1 MLDRLKSNC
10 ICDIMKLLYISPTFS
25 GTGGIGPHA
34 FRVAKKLGENGFDVE
49 LMDVPHIPIKN
60 LKNPSFSILGSLKA
74 LSYTK
79 TYDAVHAWNLPS
91 AFIMKQIKSKKKILS
106 VHGIYSDQVSMLHSK
121 VASLLVNFGE
131 NRVLDWADTLTTD
144 SKAVQL
150 AYKEKLGKTFE
161 YLPAPLDPDKFKEI
175 PEVKKA
181 DNQIV
186 YVGRDSYE
194 KGIDI
199 LQSIESKING
209 KVVYCTNLDWK
220 EAMVKLKES
229 SLLVVPSRMESI
241 PQVIKEA
248 FYLKV
253 PVIATNVGGN
263 PELVTHQETGI
274 LVPPEDPEKLTIAI
288 NNLLDDEESR
298 RNFADN
304 AFEFI
309 NNNFSWD
316 VLLEKYTSLYE
327 S

>member
-1 MLDRLKSNC
+1 
-10 ICDIMKLLYISPTFS
+10 MKLLYISPTFS

-121 VASLLVNFGE
+121 VVSSLVNFGE

-288 NNLLDDEESR
+288 NNLLDNEETR
-298 RNFADN
+298 RNFANN

>member
-121 VASLLVNFGE
+121 VASSLVNFGE

-241 PQVIKEA
+241 PQIIKEA

-288 NNLLDDEESR
+288 NNLLDNEETR
-298 RNFADN
+298 RNFANN

>member
-121 VASLLVNFGE
+121 VASSLVNFGE

-209 KVVYCTNLDWK
+209 KVVYCTNLDWE

-288 NNLLDDEESR
+288 NNLLDNEETR
-298 RNFADN
+298 RNFANN

>member
-1 MLDRLKSNC
+1 
-10 ICDIMKLLYISPTFS
+10 MKLLYISPTFS

-121 VASLLVNFGE
+121 VTSSLVNFGE

-288 NNLLDDEESR
+288 NNLLDNEETR
-298 RNFADN
+298 RNFANN

>member
-1 MLDRLKSNC
+1 
-10 ICDIMKLLYISPTFS
+10 MKLLYISPTFS

-121 VASLLVNFGE
+121 VASSLVNFGE

-263 PELVTHQETGI
+263 PELVTHQKTGI
-274 LVPPEDPEKLTIAI
+274 LVPPEDPEKLMIAI
-288 NNLLDDEESR
+288 NNLLDNEESR

-309 NNNFSWD
+309 NKNFSWD
-316 VLLEKYTSLYE
+316 VLLEKYTNLYE

>member
-288 NNLLDDEESR
+288 NNLLDNEET
-298 RNFADN
+298 
-304 AFEFI
+304 I
-309 NNNFSWD
+309 M
-316 VLLEKYTSLYE
+316 LLNLLIIILAGMFY
-327 S
+327 

>member
-1 MLDRLKSNC
+1 
-10 ICDIMKLLYISPTFS
+10 MKLLYISPTFS

-106 VHGIYSDQVSMLHSK
+106 VHGIYSDQVNMLHSK
-121 VASLLVNFGE
+121 VASSLVNFGE

-288 NNLLDDEESR
+288 NNLLDNEETR
-298 RNFADN
+298 RNFANN

>member
-1 MLDRLKSNC
+1 
-10 ICDIMKLLYISPTFS
+10 MKLLYISPTFS

-121 VASLLVNFGE
+121 VASSLVNFGE

-274 LVPPEDPEKLTIAI
+274 LIPPEDPEKLTIAI
-288 NNLLDDEESR
+288 NNLLDNEETR
-298 RNFADN
+298 RNFANN

>member
-121 VASLLVNFGE
+121 VTSSLVNFGE

-274 LVPPEDPEKLTIAI
+274 LVPPEDPEKLTTAI
-288 NNLLDDEESR
+288 NNLLDNEETR
-298 RNFADN
+298 RNFANN

>member
-1 MLDRLKSNC
+1 
-10 ICDIMKLLYISPTFS
+10 MKLLYISPTFS

-34 FRVAKKLGENGFDVE
+34 FRVAKKLGENGIDVE

-121 VASLLVNFGE
+121 VASSLVNFGE

-288 NNLLDDEESR
+288 NNLLDNEETR
-298 RNFADN
+298 RNFANN

>member
-1 MLDRLKSNC
+1 MLKSNC

-274 LVPPEDPEKLTIAI
+274 LIPPEDPEKLTIAI
-288 NNLLDDEESR
+288 NNLLDNEETR
-298 RNFADN
+298 RNFANN

>member
-1 MLDRLKSNC
+1 
-10 ICDIMKLLYISPTFS
+10 MKILFISPTFS
-25 GTGGIGPHA
+25 GAGGIGAHA
-34 FRVAKKLGENGFDVE
+34 FRLSQKLSQEGYDIE

-106 VHGIYSDQVSMLHSK
+106 VHGIYSDQVNMLHSK
-121 VASLLVNFGE
+121 VASSLVNFGE

-263 PELVTHQETGI
+263 PELVTHQKTGI
-274 LVPPEDPEKLTIAI
+274 LVPPEDPEKLMIAI
-288 NNLLDDEESR
+288 NNLLDNEEAK
-298 RNFADN
+298 RNFANN

-316 VLLEKYTSLYE
+316 VLLEKYTNLYE

>member
-1 MLDRLKSNC
+1 
-10 ICDIMKLLYISPTFS
+10 MKLLYISPTFS

-121 VASLLVNFGE
+121 IASSLVNFGE

-288 NNLLDDEESR
+288 NNLLDNEETR
-298 RNFADN
+298 RNFANN

>member
-1 MLDRLKSNC
+1 
-10 ICDIMKLLYISPTFS
+10 MKLLYISPTFS

-121 VASLLVNFGE
+121 VTSSLVNFGE

-263 PELVTHQETGI
+263 PELVTHQKTGI

-288 NNLLDDEESR
+288 NNLLDNEETG
-298 RNFADN
+298 RNFANN

>member
-1 MLDRLKSNC
+1 
-10 ICDIMKLLYISPTFS
+10 MKLLYISPTFS

-60 LKNPSFSILGSLKA
+60 LKNPSFTILGSLKA

-121 VASLLVNFGE
+121 VASSLVNFGE

-288 NNLLDDEESR
+288 NNLLDNEETR
-298 RNFADN
+298 RNFANN

>member
-1 MLDRLKSNC
+1 
-10 ICDIMKLLYISPTFS
+10 MKLLYISPTFS

-121 VASLLVNFGE
+121 VASSLVNFGE

-181 DNQIV
+181 DNQII

-288 NNLLDDEESR
+288 NNLLDNEETR
-298 RNFADN
+298 RNFANN

>member
-1 MLDRLKSNC
+1 
-10 ICDIMKLLYISPTFS
+10 MKLLYISPTFS

-60 LKNPSFSILGSLKA
+60 LKNPSFTILGSLKA

-288 NNLLDDEESR
+288 NNLLDNEETR
-298 RNFADN
+298 RNFANN

-309 NNNFSWD
+309 NNNFSWN

>member
-121 VASLLVNFGE
+121 VASSLVNFGE

-288 NNLLDDEESR
+288 NNLLDNEETG
-298 RNFADN
+298 RNFANN

>member
-121 VASLLVNFGE
+121 VASSLVNFGE

-209 KVVYCTNLDWK
+209 KVVYCTNLDWE

-288 NNLLDDEESR
+288 NNLLDNEESR

-309 NNNFSWD
+309 NKNFSWD
-316 VLLEKYTSLYE
+316 VLLEKYTNLYE

>member
-121 VASLLVNFGE
+121 VTSSLVNFGE

-288 NNLLDDEESR
+288 NNLLDNEETR
-298 RNFADN
+298 RNFANN